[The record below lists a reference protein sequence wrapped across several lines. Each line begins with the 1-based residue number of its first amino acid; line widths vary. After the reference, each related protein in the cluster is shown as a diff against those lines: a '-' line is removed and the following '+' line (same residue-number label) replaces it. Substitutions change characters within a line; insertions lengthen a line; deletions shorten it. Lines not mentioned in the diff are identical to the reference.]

1 MYRIG
6 GFPFLARVR
15 DSDAARDGA
24 VAERARVG
32 GARRADDEV
41 VAGEEE
47 DGARAIHAISA
58 PEHQDARAI
67 HVYLGNISDVDRSVF
82 DPETLEEHPFESDR
96 YDAFCRPA

>member
-1 MYRIG
+1 MYSIS

-47 DGARAIHAISA
+47 DGARAIHAHDALVPVLRLVALALDPPEVNTRTRWSA
-58 PEHQDARAI
+58 E
-67 HVYLGNISDVDRSVF
+67 N
-82 DPETLEEHPFESDR
+82 
-96 YDAFCRPA
+96 